1 MITGEQFIH
10 MLAEAG
16 VLRDDDPIRRVVID
30 AEVGDS
36 CRLYVEMLGD
46 ERMLELTQ
54 GARGIE
60 MKVIRVQPE
69 SDEKDSPIPRATNV
83 GPVIDVTAYDDG
95 VDRGTMI
102 VYKPS
107 SMLCPVC
114 GAVPDQ
120 DHSADCPLRDFDR
133 QLARVQEPE
142 SEEKPVSS

>member
-69 SDEKDSPIPRATNV
+69 SDEKDSPIPRA
-83 GPVIDVTAYDDG
+83 IDVTAYDDG
-95 VDRGTMI
+95 VEKRKTI
-102 VYKPS
+102 IYKPS

-133 QLARVQEPE
+133 QLAQVQEPE